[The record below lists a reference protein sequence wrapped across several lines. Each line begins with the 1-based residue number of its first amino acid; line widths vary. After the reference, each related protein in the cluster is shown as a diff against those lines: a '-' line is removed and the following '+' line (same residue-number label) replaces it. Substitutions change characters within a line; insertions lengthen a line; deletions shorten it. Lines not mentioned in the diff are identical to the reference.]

1 MSLKHRFSWGAST
14 ALTALTVLAAGCT
27 TAAPT
32 PTQAPAAAA
41 KPTQAP
47 AAAPTQA
54 PAAAPTQAPAAPVNV
69 SIMVGGLDKQ
79 IYLTATLAK
88 QLGLYEAEGLKV
100 DLVDEPSGQSA
111 EDALLVGEV
120 QVAFGS
126 YDHPIDLAGLNKQVV
141 NVFQALIA
149 PGEAEVVSTKAADT
163 IKSPADFKDKNLGVT
178 SIGSGTHT
186 LSQFLSVKNGVDPTT
201 VHFIPSGAGNT
212 FIASM
217 QQGKIDAGMTTEPT
231 ISRIVSSGVGKVLVD
246 LRTPESTR
254 AALGGDYPFTNFFV
268 KADWMNSNKPTVQKL
283 VNAWVKTHKWITSH
297 TPEEVVDK
305 MPEDYYAG
313 NKDLYLTALKN
324 EFAMYSPDGKMPKGG
339 PEFVLSVLQ
348 QFDDNVRGKQI
359 DLSKTYTTEF
369 VDKAN

>member
-1 MSLKHRFSWGAST
+1 MSLKYRLSWSAS
-14 ALTALTVLAAGCT
+14 ALTALTVLVAGCT

-32 PTQAPAAAA
+32 PTQAPAAKPTQATTAA
-41 KPTQAP
+41 TQAP
-47 AAAPTQA
+47 AAAPTAAQ
-54 PAAAPTQAPAAPVNV
+54 AAPTKV

-88 QLGLYEAEGLKV
+88 QLGLYEAEGLNV
-100 DLVDEPSGQSA
+100 ELVDEPSGQSA

-149 PGEAEVVSTKAADT
+149 PGEAEVVSTQAANT
-163 IKSPADFKDKNLGVT
+163 IKSPADFGDKNLGVT

-186 LSQFLSVKNGVDPTT
+186 LSQFLAVKNKVDPTT
-201 VHFIPSGAGNT
+201 VHFIPAGAGNT
-212 FIASM
+212 FIAAL

-268 KADWMNSNKPTVQKL
+268 KADWMNANKPTVQKL
-283 VNAWVKTHKWITSH
+283 VNAWAKTHKWLTSH
-297 TPEEVVDK
+297 TPQEVADK

-313 NKDLYLTALKN
+313 NKDLYLTALTN
-324 EFAMYSPDGKMPKGG
+324 EFGMYSPDGKMPKGG

-369 VDKAN
+369 VDKAS

>member
-1 MSLKHRFSWGAST
+1 MIRTYHFSLGAS
-14 ALTALTVLAAGCT
+14 ALTALTVLVAGCT
-27 TAAPT
+27 SAAPT
-32 PTQAPAAAA
+32 PTAAPAA
-41 KPTQAP
+41 KPTTAP
-47 AAAPTQA
+47 AAAPTTA
-54 PAAAPTQAPAAPVNV
+54 PAAAPVNV

-79 IYLTATLAK
+79 IYMTATLAK
-88 QLGLYEAEGLKV
+88 QLGYYEAEGLNIQ
-100 DLVDEPSGQSA
+100 LVDEPSGQSA

-149 PGEAEVVSTKAADT
+149 PGEAEVVSTKSADMV
-163 IKSPADFKDKNLGVT
+163 KSPADFKDKNLGVT

-268 KADWMNSNKPTVQKL
+268 TADWMNKNKPTVQKL

-297 TPEEVVDK
+297 TPGEVADK

-313 NKDLYLTALKN
+313 DKNLYVTALTN
-324 EFAMYSPDGKMPKGG
+324 EFGMYSPDGKMPKGG

-369 VDKAN
+369 VDKAS